1 MQNHPLFTHH
11 WGSRAE
17 YVPLRVHGDEAAF
30 TRSGSL
36 LILCWSSF
44 LAHRETPIWH
54 GKFLCCAMPKGCVPE
69 NTRMAVY
76 QTLKW
81 SFEALFQGLYPSLDH
96 QGGPFPVGSQRRL
109 LGGTPLP
116 KKAVVY
122 RLVGDLEWFA
132 VALGLESY
140 HGLEMCFRCDCN
152 RSDRPWTDFEAP
164 WRLRSPA
171 LPDHPFFGFPGLSR
185 HCISLDSLHIVDLG
199 LSGVIVGGI
208 IHSLYMERPAA
219 QRPAFVSHLWQLIQE
234 AYRACQSKYRLD
246 RFQPG
251 MWLPS
256 SAQDFPGWK
265 GRGADPRVFSPP
277 VPGFY

>member
-1 MQNHPLFTHH
+1 M
-11 WGSRAE
+11 
-17 YVPLRVHGDEAAF
+17 
-30 TRSGSL
+30 
-36 LILCWSSF
+36 
-44 LAHRETPIWH
+44 
-54 GKFLCCAMPKGCVPE
+54 
-69 NTRMAVY
+69 
-76 QTLKW
+76 
-81 SFEALFQGLYPSLDH
+81 
-96 QGGPFPVGSQRRL
+96 GSQRRL

-164 WRLRSPA
+164 WRLRGPA

-199 LSGVIVGGI
+199 LSGVIAGGI